1 MNKEEKEAIEQL
13 KKVTYN
19 NDYYTIDLHTVFG
32 FTTWNRC
39 FEIILNLT
47 EKQRKTIDR
56 LKKDK
61 DILYGVIDEK
71 NNDIRVKIN
80 ELKGLHLDNG
90 DTFDSMRNYA
100 VLILEELLEEN

>member
-1 MNKEEKEAIEQL
+1 MSEEEKEAIKVL
-13 KKVTYN
+13 K
-19 NDYYTIDLHTVFG
+19 DLLEE
-32 FTTWNRC
+32 
-39 FEIILNLT
+39 FEDVEKYAIVNLSKKEFESFQVILNLI
-47 EKQRKTIDR
+47 EKQQKEIER

-80 ELKGLHLDNG
+80 ELKGLHLDHG

-100 VLILEELLEEN
+100 VLILEELLEE